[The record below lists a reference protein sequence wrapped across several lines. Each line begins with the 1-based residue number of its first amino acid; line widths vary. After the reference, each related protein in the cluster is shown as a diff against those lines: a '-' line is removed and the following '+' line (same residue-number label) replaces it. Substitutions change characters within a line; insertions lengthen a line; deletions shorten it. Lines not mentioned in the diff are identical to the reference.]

1 MLLDV
6 VLPET
11 DGYSVCRE
19 LRSQGD
25 TPVIFLSCRAD
36 ESDKIRG
43 FDAGGDDYVTKP
55 FSPRELVARVK
66 ARLRSRD
73 ARPPS
78 RSSHVLRVGRLEIDT
93 LLQRVTVDGRPVR
106 LSAKEYRILCLLAS
120 RSGQTVG
127 FRELCRDLWG
137 RDTVRDLR
145 TLTVHIRNLRKKTRT
160 RPCSSRTHRDRERNG
175 VQTGI
180 MKTAAP
186 GRHRHASREFH
197 NCGSD
202 RGGKCA
208 VSEPVQTL
216 EGWYALHDFR
226 FIDWNVWKSW
236 TSERRE
242 RALRE
247 LFEAVAQYRRAES
260 EKRGSFAWYA
270 IVGQKADML
279 FLHLRETLEQL
290 NDIENAFNKTAF
302 AEATRPAY
310 SFVSVVELSGYTAKP
325 GADPREDPE
334 IAARLYPIL
343 PKTEY
348 VCFYPMNKRRLGEDN
363 WYMLPIDR
371 RRELMRSHGAIG
383 RKYHGVVRQ
392 IITGSV
398 GLDDWEWGVTLFSD
412 DALQFKKLV
421 YEMRFDEAS
430 ARFAEFGPFFVGRRL
445 DEKPAADMLAL

>member
-1 MLLDV
+1 M
-6 VLPET
+6 
-11 DGYSVCRE
+11 
-19 LRSQGD
+19 
-25 TPVIFLSCRAD
+25 
-36 ESDKIRG
+36 
-43 FDAGGDDYVTKP
+43 
-55 FSPRELVARVK
+55 
-66 ARLRSRD
+66 
-73 ARPPS
+73 
-78 RSSHVLRVGRLEIDT
+78 
-93 LLQRVTVDGRPVR
+93 
-106 LSAKEYRILCLLAS
+106 
-120 RSGQTVG
+120 
-127 FRELCRDLWG
+127 
-137 RDTVRDLR
+137 
-145 TLTVHIRNLRKKTRT
+145 
-160 RPCSSRTHRDRERNG
+160 
-175 VQTGI
+175 
-180 MKTAAP
+180 
-186 GRHRHASREFH
+186 
-197 NCGSD
+197 
-202 RGGKCA
+202 
-208 VSEPVQTL
+208 SEPVQTL

-236 TSERRE
+236 TPERRKQ
-242 RALRE
+242 AQRE
-247 LFEAVAQYRRAES
+247 LFEAVAQYRQAES
-260 EKRGSFAWYA
+260 EKYGSFAWYA

-279 FLHLRETLEQL
+279 FLHLRENLQQLHELE
-290 NDIENAFNKTAF
+290 NTFNKTTF

-325 GADPREDPE
+325 GVDPRKDPE

-430 ARFAEFGPFFVGRRL
+430 ARFAEFGPFFVGHRL
-445 DEKPAADMLAL
+445 DEKQVADMLAL